1 MLEVIAFGPDG
12 GDKSN
17 DHYLFI
23 LQPQSNLRA
32 FGWRPPLF
40 IHNNRSPALQTRLLV
55 YAPLSVQNPM
65 QNISQTIILQC
76 KGAAKTFLKS
86 KTFFPY
92 FKISH
97 IIFDQICLR
106 FLL

>member
-17 DHYLFI
+17 DHYLCI

-40 IHNNRSPALQTRLLV
+40 IHNNRSPALSKLGCLLTRLCTIESPESHAK
-55 YAPLSVQNPM
+55 YFTNH
-65 QNISQTIILQC
+65 NITV
-76 KGAAKTFLKS
+76 
-86 KTFFPY
+86 
-92 FKISH
+92 
-97 IIFDQICLR
+97 
-106 FLL
+106 